1 MALFRV
7 RARVRERV
15 WVRVWVRISLGSG
28 SGSGSGS
35 QAGVPV
41 TVEARNLRVRPSRGQ
56 GLTLYAAQLSAVLP
70 SHATRLGCAFTS
82 SKEQTM
88 ASWPA
93 QLASTSGV
101 SPWCVR
107 QSTARLCA
115 EPESREKPRR
125 IAATC
130 DARPSLAATMSGFG
144 PSSPSSAEPRR
155 GVTGATSRSAPTPVR
170 FSHPGA
176 TRPGAAR
183 GGVGR
188 RVRGAALPGSNGPGL
203 CTSSYGSIRS
213 DGTGDGPGRRLILAA
228 STEGIALGDTPKF
241 DNARQQHA

>member
-1 MALFRV
+1 
-7 RARVRERV
+7 
-15 WVRVWVRISLGSG
+15 
-28 SGSGSGS
+28 
-35 QAGVPV
+35 
-41 TVEARNLRVRPSRGQ
+41 
-56 GLTLYAAQLSAVLP
+56 
-70 SHATRLGCAFTS
+70 
-82 SKEQTM
+82 
-88 ASWPA
+88 
-93 QLASTSGV
+93 
-101 SPWCVR
+101 
-107 QSTARLCA
+107 
-115 EPESREKPRR
+115 
-125 IAATC
+125 
-130 DARPSLAATMSGFG
+130 MSGLG

-228 STEGIALGDTPKF
+228 SIEGIALGVHPQVYNATTPLMATGPA
-241 DNARQQHA
+241 ARRARGQCSWGERRGRGVEESLAEAGQPKHQNPTREKRNRINHFRQKKKRVYHVCTERQLGICTFAPLHIRPPRTPSLPHLRSRPSLPASSSPRTCGLRSASAPP

>member
-1 MALFRV
+1 
-7 RARVRERV
+7 
-15 WVRVWVRISLGSG
+15 
-28 SGSGSGS
+28 
-35 QAGVPV
+35 
-41 TVEARNLRVRPSRGQ
+41 
-56 GLTLYAAQLSAVLP
+56 
-70 SHATRLGCAFTS
+70 
-82 SKEQTM
+82 
-88 ASWPA
+88 
-93 QLASTSGV
+93 
-101 SPWCVR
+101 
-107 QSTARLCA
+107 
-115 EPESREKPRR
+115 
-125 IAATC
+125 
-130 DARPSLAATMSGFG
+130 MSGLG

-228 STEGIALGDTPKF
+228 SIEGIDLGVHPQVLQREATTPLMATPTAPATRRARGELFVGGKIRMVCSLKFQPRPGQPNIKIRREIKEKESVSCVYGASVGYLPSCIPSRLYIFAHRARLRCPTSEAVPASQPAAALELAVLGQLLLRHEHG
-241 DNARQQHA
+241 ARDVDDGRKGVDHTVHGLLRA